1 VAVPLAFAQESKHRF
16 MNNSHRL
23 TLIAP
28 SLSLSFVLSLSASHA
43 QDCSAYTFACL
54 HPEFLT
60 SQIKPAYADYES
72 PTTPVKYD
80 ASNGDYLA
88 QFASPSG
95 KLVKIVVKA
104 PVTRGEYAV
113 PPIRPGETAYEYL
126 NDALYISPNTPR
138 HAEVINFRRDTY
150 NFNFPLFS
158 NCTSPIDH
166 QPKYVHW
173 QVAGASDLVI
183 DGHGSTVNFSDFCVG
198 LNLANVNRVILRN
211 FTFAWPNIR
220 IAAVATIVAVGG
232 NGITGYK
239 YDVKMPAA
247 DAPDPPKMLAGAT
260 AWDRNA
266 DHWDLQNSNDDVSYG
281 DGIASGAPFQC
292 TETAEQRKT
301 SGCTVKNI
309 PSYGVQFKV
318 GESVLLHFYSFAT
331 AISASG
337 NDITFDHVTFRNLIG
352 SDFTYSQGRGLHVTH
367 VVLTRMQNQ
376 PISGGGGSL
385 LTNVSGD
392 VVFDNSSFSYQ
403 ADDACDMNTT
413 IVRFT
418 PVAVTNNTPMNTFT
432 VDLSTPA
439 LLPWPAGN
447 LVQAGDVIGLF
458 DNALAFKGVVKV
470 ESVSGTNGGNPVL
483 TLDRPVSADLGQA
496 GFIAGDLSASA
507 GARYL
512 FSNNVFAFNR
522 ARALLLQ
529 TPYGWVNENRFV
541 GQTLKQAYLLA
552 SLYWGEGP
560 GAQELVLSNNQ
571 FDAVDHNYLTGFFAL
586 DMLAEAA
593 NFPNFQDEVAGI
605 TAAAPPVNQNIIA
618 ADNVFTTDHPQAFVN
633 ISSVNNVLLI
643 HNALNLQRRESVPA
657 YDAGPR
663 QFPASIH
670 DASNVFFADIDSY
683 SYGLPGTSCEDSL
696 MLQLTDPPLQV
707 SPFVPIACEVA
718 ATTSDLGF
726 ERR

>member
-1 VAVPLAFAQESKHRF
+1 MKDSSRFA
-16 MNNSHRL
+16 L
-23 TLIAP
+23 TAL
-28 SLSLSFVLSLSASHA
+28 SLSLSFVLSFSASHA
-43 QDCSAYTFACL
+43 QGCSAYTFECL
-54 HPEFLT
+54 HPEFLKT
-60 SQIKPAYADYES
+60 QIKPAYADYES

-80 ASNGDYLA
+80 AAAGDYLA

-95 KLVKIVVKA
+95 KLVKIAVKA
-104 PVTRGEYAV
+104 PVTNDEYDV
-113 PPIRPGETAYEYL
+113 PPIQPGETAYEYL
-126 NDALYISPNTPR
+126 NEALYISPNTPR
-138 HAEVINFRRDTY
+138 HAEVINFPRDTY

-173 QVAGASDLVI
+173 QVAGASDLLI

-198 LNLANVNRVILRN
+198 LNLANANRVILRN
-211 FTFAWPNIR
+211 FTFAWPNVR
-220 IAAVATIVAVGG
+220 IATVATVVAVGG
-232 NGITGYK
+232 NGSIGYT
-239 YDVKMPAA
+239 YDVRIAAA
-247 DAPDPPKMLAGAT
+247 DATDLPKMLAGTT

-281 DGIASGAPFQC
+281 DGIDSGAPLQC
-292 TETAEQRKT
+292 AETVEQRRV
-301 SGCTVKNI
+301 SGCTVKSI

-318 GESVLLHFYSFAT
+318 GEPVLLHYYSFAT

-337 NDITFDHVTFRNLIG
+337 NDITFDHVTFKNLIG

-367 VVLTRMQNQ
+367 VVFTRMQNQ

-392 VVFDNSSFSYQ
+392 VVFDHSSFSYQ

-418 PVAVTNNTPMNTFT
+418 PVSVTNTTPMNTLTF
-432 VDLSTPA
+432 DLSTPA
-439 LLPWPAGN
+439 LLPWPAAN
-447 LVQAGDVIGLF
+447 LVKAGDLIGLF

-470 ESVSGTNGGNPVL
+470 ESVSSTNGGNPML
-483 TLDRPVSADLGQA
+483 TLDRAVSADLGQA

-512 FSNNVFAFNR
+512 FSDNVFAFNR

-529 TPYGWVNENRFV
+529 TPYGWVDRNRFV
-541 GQTLKQAYLLA
+541 GQTMKEAYVLA

-571 FDAVDHNYLTGFFAL
+571 FDAVGHDYLTGFFAL
-586 DMLAEAA
+586 DILTEAA
-593 NFPNFQDEVAGI
+593 NFPNFQDEVAG
-605 TAAAPPVNQNIIA
+605 TTVAAPPVNQNIIV
-618 ADNVFTTDHPQAFVN
+618 ADNTFTSDYPQATVN
-633 ISSVNNVLLI
+633 VSSVNNALLI
-643 HNALNLQRRESVPA
+643 HNALNLQERESAPPVAP
-657 YDAGPR
+657 GPR
-663 QFPASIH
+663 QFPVSIH
-670 DASNVFFADIDSY
+670 DASNVFFGGIDSY
-683 SYGLPGTSCEDSL
+683 SYRLPGTSCADSI
-696 MLQLTDPPLQV
+696 MLQLTYPPLQV
-707 SPFVPIACEVA
+707 SPFAPIACEVA
-718 ATTSDLGF
+718 PTTSKLGF